1 MAEMKSERRS
11 LCASVALPLWDTL
24 DCSSPGSSAH
34 GISQQAYWGGLPFSF
49 SRRPGHVQRY
59 MEGREE
65 KGGGGSGKEGGK
77 IKKFV
82 DKPKFIKKPEIN

>member
-1 MAEMKSERRS
+1 
-11 LCASVALPLWDTL
+11 
-24 DCSSPGSSAH
+24 
-34 GISQQAYWGGLPFSF
+34 
-49 SRRPGHVQRY
+49 